1 MSVAEFYH
9 DFELSCFEVS
19 TAAAAGCCGDK
30 ASSFS

>member
-1 MSVAEFYH
+1 VSVAEFYH

-19 TAAAAGCCGDK
+19 TAAAGCCGDK

>member
-1 MSVAEFYH
+1 VSVAEFYH

-19 TAAAAGCCGDK
+19 TAAGCCGDK